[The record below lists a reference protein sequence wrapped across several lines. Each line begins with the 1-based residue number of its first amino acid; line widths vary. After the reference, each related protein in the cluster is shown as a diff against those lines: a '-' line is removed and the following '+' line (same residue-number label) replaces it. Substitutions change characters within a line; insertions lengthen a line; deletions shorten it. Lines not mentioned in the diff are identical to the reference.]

1 MGPLDLPTGRRGRL
15 LALGMTFAVLGALW
29 AGVAAPLLDWHALRA
44 IAALT
49 EILPDDT
56 WLTEL
61 TLRQRKLTMA
71 GRSAGAARLIGLLS
85 ADPTIRDAAFA
96 APVTRAEGTRAESG
110 GVDAF
115 SIRAE
120 LRM

>member
-1 MGPLDLPTGRRGRL
+1 
-15 LALGMTFAVLGALW
+15 
-29 AGVAAPLLDWHALRA
+29 
-44 IAALT
+44 
-49 EILPDDT
+49 
-56 WLTEL
+56 
-61 TLRQRKLTMA
+61 MA

-96 APVTRAEGTRAESG
+96 APVTRADSG